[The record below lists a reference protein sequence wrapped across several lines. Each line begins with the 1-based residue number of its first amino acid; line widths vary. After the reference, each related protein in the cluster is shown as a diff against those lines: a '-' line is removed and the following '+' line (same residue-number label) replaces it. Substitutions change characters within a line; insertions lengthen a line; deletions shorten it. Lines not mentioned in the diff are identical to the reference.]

1 MTERESWA
9 TSARTRKTMQ
19 STRARDTKPELA
31 LRSELHRRGRR
42 FRVCARP
49 VREVRRTAD
58 IVFTKQCLAVF
69 LDGCFWH
76 GCPDHYV
83 APKQN
88 SEFWSDKVTTNRLRD
103 RATDAVLT
111 EHGWFVLRIWEHV
124 PLAEAADAVEAAL
137 DRLGAS

>member
-1 MTERESWA
+1 
-9 TSARTRKTMQ
+9 MQ

-42 FRVCARP
+42 FRVCTRP

-58 IVFTKQCLAVF
+58 IVFTKQHLAVF

-76 GCPDHYV
+76 SCPDHYI

-88 SEFWSDKVTTNRLRD
+88 AEFWSDKITTNWRRD
-103 RATDAVLT
+103 QATDALLKK
-111 EHGWFVLRIWEHV
+111 HGWIVLRIWEHV
-124 PLAEAADAVEAAL
+124 PLTEAADAVEAAI
-137 DRLGAS
+137 DRVSAS